1 MNMLLHNPP
10 IFSPLWS
17 RPYYST
23 CSSVSLLKL
32 LIAFSVCVHVHTVI
46 RALMCAIVHVLRREG
61 NLCKSAPSF
70 YHVTL
75 RIKLKLSGLE
85 ASGVRFQLSPHLPSS
100 VLAYNCMETKEHQY
114 CETLRYRAL
123 IACSCVSS
131 SACLHWG
138 HFSELCLQEQPCSWS
153 KKQAHLLTAR
163 CKGREASQFSTAGQQ
178 RKLTAEWDEAI
189 WTTPYHPT
197 EARARIDQ

>member
-1 MNMLLHNPP
+1 MCWGERTTCASQLPP
-10 IFSPLWS
+10 SIMWPVQVS
-17 RPYYST
+17 
-23 CSSVSLLKL
+23 SLLLPCDPEDQTEVVRLGGKW
-32 LIAFSVCVHVHTVI
+32 
-46 RALMCAIVHVLRREG
+46 
-61 NLCKSAPSF
+61 
-70 YHVTL
+70 
-75 RIKLKLSGLE
+75 
-85 ASGVRFQLSPHLPSS
+85 RFQLSPHLPSS

-138 HFSELCLQEQPCSWS
+138 HFSELRLQEQPCSWS
-153 KKQAHLLTAR
+153 EKQAHLLTAR